1 MTHDLL
7 DMQYELF
14 DFGYVLLD
22 IQSDLRDHGI
32 ISKFDD
38 YLSNVTR
45 LLNYS
50 VRSSTRRTTSHFDD
64 FVMSPDYGIV
74 AELTSAFVYIC
85 IYVFAI

>member
-50 VRSSTRRTTSHFDD
+50 VRSSTRRAPPRIS
-64 FVMSPDYGIV
+64 MIS
-74 AELTSAFVYIC
+74 
-85 IYVFAI
+85 